1 MARQVQI
8 ALIDDIDGSEASES
22 ISFSIGA
29 QHFEIDLNDEHAA
42 QFRAALEPYMEAARS
57 SKQTTTSE
65 APAIRAWA
73 KENNI
78 PVNARGRLNA
88 EVVDAYNA
96 AMRKGSRNRAK

>member
-22 ISFSIGA
+22 IAFSVGG
-29 QHFEIDLNDEHAA
+29 QHFEIDLNTEHAEE
-42 QFRAALEPYMEAARS
+42 FRAAIEPYIEAARS
-57 SKQTTTSE
+57 SKSSTAE

-78 PVNARGRLNA
+78 QVNARGRLNS
-88 EVVDAYNA
+88 EVIDAYHA
-96 AMRKGSRNRAK
+96 AMRKGRGRSKS